1 MRYVLLKENQIIDGP
16 RLLPINW
23 ENISNFNVL
32 DNETLKEYG
41 WFPYTFQN
49 VELSTDETYDGT
61 QLIISENEVIEL
73 QKKRLKTNDEIAT
86 DIANLWE
93 NIRSR
98 RDVELKD
105 SDWTQLPDSPLP
117 SDKKG
122 EWQTYRQELR
132 DITNQSDPE
141 SLIWPIK
148 PV

>member
-41 WFPYTFQN
+41 WFPYTFQS
-49 VELSTDETYDGT
+49 VELSTGETYDGT

-105 SDWTQLPDSPLP
+105 SDWTQLPDSPFTEE
-117 SDKKG
+117 KKT
-122 EWQTYRQELR
+122 EWSVYRQQLR
-132 DITNQSDPE
+132 DITNQLDPT
-141 SLIWPIK
+141 SIIWPTK
-148 PV
+148 PE

>member
-23 ENISNFNVL
+23 GNISNFNVL